1 MPERREIKSRLVN
14 VLAGV
19 LALGLFIFLMAVF
32 SQVYGDLMYRVVPSS
47 WLSDGTV
54 PFHPNRPSLPVDG
67 AMAFLLSLLLT
78 LTAATVISLV
88 RPNRPGID

>member
-14 VLAGV
+14 VLAGL
-19 LALGLFIFLMAVF
+19 LALGLFIFMMAIS
-32 SQVYGDLMYRVVPSS
+32 SQVYGDLMSRVVPIS
-47 WLSDGTV
+47 WLSDSGV

-88 RPNRPGID
+88 RPGRPGIE